1 VKRRRQVA
9 LLPAWV
15 LAGLAAL
22 VLAVQPAVAAQSEDP
37 PPPPAEPI
45 IPQGVSIAG
54 IVVGGLSADAAAAVV
69 QTSFESP
76 LTIDVGKT
84 VLKPSPLDL
93 GATAYIQPAVAKA
106 LVAPP
111 ETDVTLS
118 VRVAGAKVRTYVA
131 LLAKRFDRAAVDS
144 HLLLRKATPYVTKSK
159 TGRAVQRG
167 PATAAIVRALT
178 HNDRLPMRLP
188 VKTVAPTIT
197 RATIGPVIVIRRES
211 KSLNLYDG
219 MRPLRSFRIATGMPQ
234 YPTPL
239 GRFQIVTKW
248 KNPWWYP
255 PSSDWAK
262 GKDPI
267 PPGPGNPLGTRWMG
281 LSAPGVGIH
290 GTPDAASLGYSLSHG
305 CIRMAISEAEWLF
318 NQVDIGTTV
327 FIVAR

>member
-1 VKRRRQVA
+1 MV
-9 LLPAWV
+9 
-15 LAGLAAL
+15 
-22 VLAVQPAVAAQSEDP
+22 
-37 PPPPAEPI
+37 
-45 IPQGVSIAG
+45 PQGVSISG
-54 IVVGGLSADAAAAVV
+54 IVVGGLTADAAAAVV
-69 QTSFESP
+69 QTAFESP
-76 LTIDVGKT
+76 LTIRVSKS
-84 VLKPSPLDL
+84 VLTPSPLDL
-93 GATAYIQPAVAKA
+93 GATAYIPPAVAKA

-111 ETDVTLS
+111 ETDVPLS
-118 VRVAGAKVRTYVA
+118 VRVAGAKVRSYVA
-131 LLAKRFDRAAVDS
+131 LLAKRFDREAVDS
-144 HLLLRKATPYVTKSK
+144 HLLLRKVTPYVTKSK
-159 TGRAVQRG
+159 AGREVQRG
-167 PATAAIVRALT
+167 SATAAIVRALT
-178 HNDRLPMRLP
+178 HNDRLPMELP
-188 VKTVAPTIT
+188 MKTVAPSVT
-197 RATIGPVIVIRRES
+197 RASFGSVIVIRRES

-219 MRPLRSFRIATGMPQ
+219 MHFVRSFRIATGMPQ

-318 NQVDIGTTV
+318 NRVDLGTTV
-327 FIVAR
+327 FIVPR

>member
-1 VKRRRQVA
+1 MA
-9 LLPAWV
+9 PAWI
-15 LAGLAAL
+15 LAGLLAVA
-22 VLAVQPAVAAQSEDP
+22 LAVQPAAAAPAQEP
-37 PPPPAEPI
+37 PPPPEPI
-45 IPQGVSIAG
+45 VPQGVSVAG
-54 IVVGGLSADAAAAVV
+54 VVVAGLTSDAAAAVV
-69 QTSFESP
+69 QTAFESP
-76 LTIDVGKT
+76 LTIRVAKT
-84 VLKPSPLDL
+84 VLKPRPLDL
-93 GATAYIQPAVAKA
+93 GATAYIPPAVAKA

-111 ETDVTLS
+111 NTDVPLT
-118 VRVAGAKVRTYVA
+118 VRVAGAKVRAYVA

-144 HLLLRKATPYVTKSK
+144 HLLLRGVKPYVTRSK
-159 TGRAVQRG
+159 AGRSVQRG

-178 HNDRLPMRLP
+178 QSDRLPMLLP

-197 RATIGPVIVIRRES
+197 RATIGGVIVIQRES

-219 MRPLRSFRIATGMPQ
+219 MRPVRGFRIATGMPQ

>member
-1 VKRRRQVA
+1 MKRRRQVA

-15 LAGLAAL
+15 LAGLVAL

-69 QTSFESP
+69 QTAFESP

-93 GATAYIQPAVAKA
+93 GATAYVPPAVAKA

-111 ETDVTLS
+111 ETDVPLS
-118 VRVAGAKVRTYVA
+118 VRVAGAKVRSYVA
-131 LLAKRFDRAAVDS
+131 LLAKRFDREAVDS

-159 TGRAVQRG
+159 AGRAVQRG
-167 PATAAIVRALT
+167 PATTAIVRALT

-188 VKTVAPTIT
+188 MKTVAPTVT

-248 KNPWWYP
+248 RNPWWYP